1 MELLSDGRN
10 VVLILL
16 GFGLLIFVHELGH
29 FLAARWAGI
38 RCESFAIGMGPVV
51 AAWRRGIG
59 VRAGSTDPATIAR
72 FGKPAVEMT
81 DAELERNGIGETE
94 WSLRILPLG
103 GFVRMLGQEDLD
115 PSKVSQE
122 RRSYQRAPV
131 GKRMIVVSAGVV
143 ANLVLAIA
151 LFVVAFLAGVRFEAP
166 VVGGV
171 VPGSPASAA
180 ECADGGAPGLMA
192 GDRVVTIDGVPAQTF
207 ADLQIASAMA
217 KPGSPVELRVER
229 TLPDG
234 SSVRRTFRV
243 TPRRDAGS
251 GLLSMGIAPAASG
264 TLGSAQRGEEALLAQ
279 VLAEAGLS
287 SERTGDPEDALASVV
302 GVQRPGTADAGAI
315 VAPTQQ
321 VMDVTGDADAPA
333 GCALAPGL
341 LDAAAR
347 ASGGAPFRTQ
357 WTTRSWRTV
366 DRALRPLPEYQTLK
380 VAAAEGVSAE
390 TDTGLMGLV
399 PLLRVDRLAPGS
411 PNEGI
416 LLTGDVLLRIDGHDG
431 PRLAQLR
438 AALGS
443 GPGSG
448 GTFPLLGRGER
459 AAAATVLRE
468 GQERTIEVRVDRNG
482 RLGAMLEQAFDV
494 PLIADPMP
502 SSPAA
507 ALGALPRSRITSI
520 EGTAVTDWPSMRTA
534 LLAATRE
541 SAARG
546 EGQPV
551 AVAFTSPTTG
561 TPALEGTIALT
572 ADDVRALHALSW
584 RSPVPEALFEPLMT
598 TLTAHGNPLRAVE
611 MGFHQT
617 RTMVTMTYLTLDRLV
632 RGSVGV
638 DQLRGPVGI
647 VHLGSRVAD
656 RGAMYL
662 VFFLAMIS
670 VNLSV
675 LNFLPLPI
683 VDGGLF
689 LYLVWERV
697 TGKPPSM
704 RFQNAATALGLVLL
718 GSIFVLTFFN
728 DVFRIVTGG

>member
-1 MELLSDGRN
+1 MELLADGRN

-38 RCESFAIGMGPVV
+38 RCESFAVGMGPVV

-59 VRAGSTDPATIAR
+59 WRAGSTDPATIAR
-72 FGKPAVEMT
+72 YGKPAVEMT

-115 PSKVSQE
+115 PTKVSQE

-131 GKRMIVVSAGVV
+131 GKRMVVVSAGVI
-143 ANLVLAIA
+143 ANLALAIA
-151 LFVVAFLAGVRFEAP
+151 LFVVAFMAGVRFEAP
-166 VVGGV
+166 VVGGT
-171 VPGSPASAA
+171 VPGSPAAAA
-180 ECADGGAPGLMA
+180 ECVDGGTPGLQA
-192 GDRVVTIDGVPAQTF
+192 GDRVVAIDGAPAQTF

-217 KPGSPVELRVER
+217 RPGAPVELGVER
-229 TLPDG
+229 MQADG
-234 SSVRRTFRV
+234 TSVRRTFRV

-279 VLAEAGLS
+279 LLADAGLAP
-287 SERTGDPEDALASVV
+287 ERSGEAEDALEHLV
-302 GVQRPGTADAGAI
+302 GVQRPGAADAGG
-315 VAPTQQ
+315 VVRPTQQ
-321 VMDVTGDADAPA
+321 VLDRTDDGEGPV

-341 LDAAAR
+341 LDSAAR

-357 WTTRSWRTV
+357 WMTRSG
-366 DRALRPLPEYQTLK
+366 RAVERELRPLPEYQSLK
-380 VAAAEGVSAE
+380 VAAAEGVAAE
-390 TDTGLMGLV
+390 ADTGLAGLV

-411 PNEGI
+411 PNEG
-416 LLTGDVLLRIDGHDG
+416 LLLPGDVLLRVEGLDG

-438 AALGS
+438 SALAS
-443 GPGSG
+443 RPGSG
-448 GTFPLLGRGER
+448 GPLSLFGSGEG
-459 AAAATVLRE
+459 AATATVLRD
-468 GQERTIEVRVDRNG
+468 GQERMIAVRVDRQG
-482 RLGAMLEQAFDV
+482 RLGAMLEQAFDL
-494 PLIADPMP
+494 PFIADPMP
-502 SSPAA
+502 ASPAV
-507 ALGALPRSRITSI
+507 ALGALPRSRVTSI
-520 EGTAVTDWPSMRTA
+520 EGATVADWPSMRAA
-534 LLAATRE
+534 LIAATRE

-551 AVAFTSPTTG
+551 AVTFTSPTAG
-561 TPALEGTIALT
+561 TPSLEGTLALT

-584 RSPVPEALFEPLMT
+584 RSPVPDAVFEPLMT
-598 TLTAHGNPLRAVE
+598 TLTAHGNPVRAVV

-697 TGKPPSM
+697 TGKPPSL

-728 DVFRIVTGG
+728 DVVRIVTGG

>member
-10 VVLILL
+10 VLLILL

-29 FLAARWAGI
+29 FMAARWAGI
-38 RCESFAIGMGPVV
+38 RCESFAVGMGPVV

-59 VRAGSTDPATIAR
+59 WRAGSTDPATIAR
-72 FGKPAVEMT
+72 HGKPAVEMS
-81 DAELERNGIGETE
+81 DEELARNGIGETE
-94 WSLRILPLG
+94 WSLRLLPLG
-103 GFVRMLGQEDLD
+103 GYVRMLGQEDLD
-115 PSKVSQE
+115 PSKTSTA
-122 RRSYQRAPV
+122 RRSYQRTPV
-131 GKRMIVVSAGVV
+131 GKRMVVVSAGVV
-143 ANLVLAIA
+143 ANLVLAVA
-151 LFVVAFLAGVRFEAP
+151 LFVVAFMVGVRFEAP

-171 VPGSPASAA
+171 VPGSPAATA
-180 ECADGGAPGLMA
+180 ECAEGGEAGLRA
-192 GDRVVTIDGVPAQTF
+192 GDRVVAIDGAPAQTF

-217 KPGSPVELRVER
+217 RPGSPVELRVER
-229 TLPDG
+229 TAADG
-234 SSVRRTFRV
+234 ASVRRTFRA

-264 TLGSAQRGEEALLAQ
+264 GLGVAAKGEEKLLAR
-279 VLAEAGLS
+279 LLDEAGLAP
-287 SERTGDPEDALASVV
+287 ERVDGVDDPLASLV
-302 GVQRPGTADAGAI
+302 GVGRPGEAGAI
-315 VAPTQQ
+315 ANPTQQ
-321 VMDVTGDADAPA
+321 VTDRVDDGEGPA
-333 GCALAPGL
+333 GCALAPDL
-341 LDAAAR
+341 LGAAAR
-347 ASGGAPFRTQ
+347 ASGGEAIRTQ
-357 WTTRSWRTV
+357 WMTRSGRTV
-366 DRALRPLPEYQTLK
+366 ERSLRPLPEYQALTI
-380 VAAAEGVSAE
+380 AAADGEPAE
-390 TDTGLMGLV
+390 SDLGLAGLV

-416 LLTGDVLLRIDGHDG
+416 LLPGDVLLRVDGHDG

-438 AALGS
+438 AALAPGAGRS
-443 GPGSG
+443 GALG
-448 GTFPLLGRGER
+448 LLGGGDRT
-459 AAAATVLRE
+459 AQVTVLRDGKPVTLE
-468 GQERTIEVRVDRNG
+468 ARVDRQG
-482 RLGAMLEQAFDV
+482 RLGAMLEQAFDLPMV
-494 PLIADPMP
+494 ADPMRAT
-502 SSPAA
+502 PAA
-507 ALGALPRSRITSI
+507 GLGALARSRVTSI
-520 EGTAVTDWPSMRTA
+520 EGTPVADWPSMRAA
-534 LLAATRE
+534 LLEATRE

-551 AVAFTSPTTG
+551 AVAFASPTAG
-561 TPALEGTIALT
+561 SPALEGTLALA

-584 RSPVPEALFEPLMT
+584 RSPVPDGLFEPLMT
-598 TLTAHGNPLRAVE
+598 TLTAHGNPARAVQ

-647 VHLGSRVAD
+647 VHLGTRVAD

-689 LYLVWERV
+689 LYLVWERL
-697 TGKPPSM
+697 TGRPPSM
-704 RFQNAATALGLVLL
+704 RFQSAATALGLVLL

-728 DVFRIVTGG
+728 DVVRIVTGG

>member
-315 VAPTQQ
+315 VAPTPTYPDDAETRK
-321 VMDVTGDADAPA
+321 VNTDGYLIFRSDKIFVSKALAGETLLLDPRDEERRFFDLYFLDFHIGTVDVLYSTTKDVTVR
-333 GCALAPGL
+333 
-341 LDAAAR
+341 AR
-347 ASGGAPFRTQ
+347 
-357 WTTRSWRTV
+357 
-366 DRALRPLPEYQTLK
+366 
-380 VAAAEGVSAE
+380 
-390 TDTGLMGLV
+390 
-399 PLLRVDRLAPGS
+399 
-411 PNEGI
+411 
-416 LLTGDVLLRIDGHDG
+416 
-431 PRLAQLR
+431 
-438 AALGS
+438 
-443 GPGSG
+443 
-448 GTFPLLGRGER
+448 
-459 AAAATVLRE
+459 
-468 GQERTIEVRVDRNG
+468 
-482 RLGAMLEQAFDV
+482 
-494 PLIADPMP
+494 
-502 SSPAA
+502 
-507 ALGALPRSRITSI
+507 
-520 EGTAVTDWPSMRTA
+520 VTD
-534 LLAATRE
+534 E
-541 SAARG
+541 S
-546 EGQPV
+546 
-551 AVAFTSPTTG
+551 
-561 TPALEGTIALT
+561 
-572 ADDVRALHALSW
+572 
-584 RSPVPEALFEPLMT
+584 
-598 TLTAHGNPLRAVE
+598 
-611 MGFHQT
+611 
-617 RTMVTMTYLTLDRLV
+617 
-632 RGSVGV
+632 
-638 DQLRGPVGI
+638 
-647 VHLGSRVAD
+647 
-656 RGAMYL
+656 
-662 VFFLAMIS
+662 
-670 VNLSV
+670 
-675 LNFLPLPI
+675 
-683 VDGGLF
+683 GLIGDNQ
-689 LYLVWERV
+689 EN
-697 TGKPPSM
+697 G
-704 RFQNAATALGLVLL
+704 
-718 GSIFVLTFFN
+718 
-728 DVFRIVTGG
+728 